1 MLFRKLI
8 IYICK
13 VNQKENNIM
22 PPPIKEFDYYL
33 KSKNKQDIIS
43 LCSDLIKME
52 FIFSYHGKQS
62 FFYSIVLLEF
72 SEIYESKLIDL
83 AERFNCNLT
92 KMERFNIVPLL
103 SRNRKQD
110 ALKPAV
116 MRSIVDEKIK
126 EIMDMEKYHNVLEK
140 EALDINKI
148 TDIIDNIKE

>member
-1 MLFRKLI
+1 MTKKVGRFSIIKNFNKYLTFNYLQLRKLK

-13 VNQKENNIM
+13 VNQKENKIM
-22 PPPIKEFDYYL
+22 PPPIKEFNYYL

-43 LCSDLIKME
+43 ICSDLIKME

-92 KMERFNIVPLL
+92 KMERFNLVPLL
-103 SRNRKQD
+103 SRNRKQ
-110 ALKPAV
+110 
-116 MRSIVDEKIK
+116 
-126 EIMDMEKYHNVLEK
+126 
-140 EALDINKI
+140 NKRQ
-148 TDIIDNIKE
+148 N

>member
-1 MLFRKLI
+1 MGSFYAKLMQKVSKKLGNLSSKKNFNKTLTFNYLLFRKLI

-22 PPPIKEFDYYL
+22 PPPIKEFNYYL

-92 KMERFNIVPLL
+92 KMERFNLVPLL
-103 SRNRKQD
+103 SRNRKQ
-110 ALKPAV
+110 
-116 MRSIVDEKIK
+116 
-126 EIMDMEKYHNVLEK
+126 
-140 EALDINKI
+140 NK
-148 TDIIDNIKE
+148 K